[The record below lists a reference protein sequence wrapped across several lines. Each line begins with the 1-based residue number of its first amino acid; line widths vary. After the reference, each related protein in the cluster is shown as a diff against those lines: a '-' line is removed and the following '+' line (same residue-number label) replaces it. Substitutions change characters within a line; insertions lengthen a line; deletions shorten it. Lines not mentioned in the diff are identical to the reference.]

1 MCDSITNGGPVASA
15 AQPCPPANV
24 IIASNVLNTNGN
36 VIAGNIFSQDGTFTG
51 NLYVAGSII
60 SNISYTTL
68 NVSGTVNAGSVVSG
82 SYSGNASGLSNLN
95 AANLFGTANLTNLFV
110 TNLSF
115 QNSIL
120 STNLPILNTAQGT
133 WGSSANVSQVTVDQ
147 YGRVSNAANVAITS
161 SQWTSNAGNVAYGNG
176 VSIGTLVNPPP
187 GSNLYVVGTANMD
200 TLNVTT
206 LFANSATVFGSQTLN
221 VLGTSNLNIVTA
233 GAYYGN
239 GAGLSN
245 LNASNLALGIVPSA
259 LILGNT
265 LSNIQLANVSG
276 FYSNTLSNLNAS
288 NLAFGTVSSTL
299 ISGNALSNLNA
310 SNLLFGVVSSALIYG
325 NTVSN
330 INGSNVSTV
339 PTAQSVTSAAQPNIT
354 SVGNL
359 TSLNVAGVFQA
370 QLLSGNASALSN
382 ITGSNVSTVPTSQS
396 VTSAAQPN
404 ITSVGFLSS
413 LSVFGA
419 VYGGSFNGSG
429 AGLTGVP
436 ASSIAGTVATSQSVV
451 QPAQPNITSLG
462 TLSSLSVSG
471 GVTAGTFYGSGAGLT
486 NLPAS
491 NISGTVQNA
500 VVAQVVSQPS
510 QPNITSVGT
519 LTNVFVIG
527 TSSAGTFVGD
537 GYGIT
542 NIQGTNVS
550 GPVPQASVVVN
561 SNQPYITSLGTLTG
575 LSVNG
580 TASITDGSG
589 ILNITTNHLTGILPL
604 GLFPVSGVSPGTYG
618 SSANVSQ
625 VSVDQYGRVTTA
637 ANVAITSSQWVG
649 TPPGTIYYQYFVG
662 IGSTATPTS
671 TLQITGNVWA
681 SNAISTPNVYFTN
694 TIQATNLPNSGV
706 LAGSYGSSSN
716 LVQVSVDQYGRVT
729 SASNTATQWTFVQS
743 NVAYG
748 NGVSVGTLSSP
759 PTGSNLYVLGTAN
772 VSTLLAASVNATV
785 LNVISVSNLASLT
798 TNLIASV
805 ANVAT
810 LNVLTISNLNSLSTN
825 LIASTANVTTL
836 NVISVSNLESLTTNL
851 TATLANVTVLNVAS
865 EFAGSLNVSAVSNL
879 NSLVTP
885 LANITSGFIG
895 SLNVSSISNLNSLV
909 TPLANVSVLNVS
921 SEFAGSLNVSSI
933 SNLNSLVSPLA
944 NVTSGFV
951 GSLNVSSIS
960 NLNSLVTPLAN
971 VTLLNTA
978 SEFASSLNVSGIS
991 NLSSLVTPLANVASE
1006 FAGSLNVS
1014 AISNLN
1020 SLVTPLANVVLLNT
1034 ASEFVGSLNVS
1045 SISNLNS
1052 LVTPL
1057 ANVSVLNTASEFVG
1071 SLNVSSI
1078 SNLNSLVTPLA
1089 NVSVLNTAS
1098 EFVGSLNVSSIS
1110 NLNSLVTPLAN
1121 VSVLNTATE
1130 FVGSLNVSGTSNLT
1144 ALVTPLANVAS
1155 EFVGSL
1161 NVSGT
1166 SNLTALVTPLANVSV
1181 LNVASEFVGSLLVS
1195 TANVTTLNVGS
1206 TSITNL
1212 FAKDVHVSNA
1222 LTTTDLYVNGTEQFT
1237 SSSLGLNNQYSQQII
1252 DNNGTITLTGPSSGI
1267 QTQGIQQVISPDGT
1281 IYLTSCSSGLYN
1293 QSIQQIIDSWGT
1305 VYLWNGLQIS
1315 GVSGSSGQFLQ
1326 ATGSGNDVQWGSA
1339 DSLGNLNASNLAFGV
1354 VNSAL
1359 IHGNTLSNINSSNI
1373 VQPFANLVVS
1383 NSVTVSNLIV
1393 SSNIL
1398 PYNTAGNTYVVGNVV
1413 VAGNVYSSLGQLG
1426 AGGGYYLSLPTNI
1439 AVQSGYNGP
1448 IYGAT
1453 YPLSIGLS
1461 NGFTI
1466 NGTST
1471 LITITTNGNFKF
1483 SQAGPYIL
1491 NAVFNSS
1498 DNVTGLDVGSN
1509 VADIHGQDQEYLY
1522 RYTTFVSQNPTEVI
1536 TIPINVTDPSLYYYL
1551 DLFKVDA
1558 GQIYSSSNTTGGTY
1572 LTITPLT
1579 GGGLATGGPGGT
1591 PGTQWISSASNIY
1604 FPNAIGVGGAP
1615 TPGYNLTVTGQSQM
1629 GNVIPTVDNLY
1640 NLGTPALRWA
1650 NLQIGPGTIYIQDQ
1664 APPYTQVG
1672 ISVYDGTLL
1681 LDGVQSIRTGNV
1693 AFIDPVTNNAAT
1705 MNVTN
1710 KVVTYSN
1717 VSAVKANAVIYSDGL
1732 TQSNAYIKPTAKVY
1746 PTSPTISAVDIDL
1759 STSNAFIHCHCNG
1772 SLSISVS
1779 NATPAKQVQLFA
1791 YWGGGGSNYIVT
1803 GGGWN
1808 TTAVNG
1814 TNPYYVTKSFCVVT
1828 VTSMDST
1835 ISNTFM
1841 VINNF

>member
-1 MCDSITNGGPVASA
+1 M
-15 AQPCPPANV
+15 
-24 IIASNVLNTNGN
+24 
-36 VIAGNIFSQDGTFTG
+36 
-51 NLYVAGSII
+51 
-60 SNISYTTL
+60 
-68 NVSGTVNAGSVVSG
+68 
-82 SYSGNASGLSNLN
+82 
-95 AANLFGTANLTNLFV
+95 
-110 TNLSF
+110 
-115 QNSIL
+115 
-120 STNLPILNTAQGT
+120 
-133 WGSSANVSQVTVDQ
+133 
-147 YGRVSNAANVAITS
+147 
-161 SQWTSNAGNVAYGNG
+161 
-176 VSIGTLVNPPP
+176 
-187 GSNLYVVGTANMD
+187 
-200 TLNVTT
+200 
-206 LFANSATVFGSQTLN
+206 
-221 VLGTSNLNIVTA
+221 
-233 GAYYGN
+233 
-239 GAGLSN
+239 
-245 LNASNLALGIVPSA
+245 
-259 LILGNT
+259 
-265 LSNIQLANVSG
+265 
-276 FYSNTLSNLNAS
+276 
-288 NLAFGTVSSTL
+288 
-299 ISGNALSNLNA
+299 
-310 SNLLFGVVSSALIYG
+310 
-325 NTVSN
+325 
-330 INGSNVSTV
+330 
-339 PTAQSVTSAAQPNIT
+339 
-354 SVGNL
+354 
-359 TSLNVAGVFQA
+359 
-370 QLLSGNASALSN
+370 
-382 ITGSNVSTVPTSQS
+382 
-396 VTSAAQPN
+396 
-404 ITSVGFLSS
+404 
-413 LSVFGA
+413 
-419 VYGGSFNGSG
+419 
-429 AGLTGVP
+429 
-436 ASSIAGTVATSQSVV
+436 
-451 QPAQPNITSLG
+451 
-462 TLSSLSVSG
+462 
-471 GVTAGTFYGSGAGLT
+471 
-486 NLPAS
+486 
-491 NISGTVQNA
+491 
-500 VVAQVVSQPS
+500 
-510 QPNITSVGT
+510 
-519 LTNVFVIG
+519 
-527 TSSAGTFVGD
+527 
-537 GYGIT
+537 
-542 NIQGTNVS
+542 S

-895 SLNVSSISNLNSLV
+895 SLNVSSISNLNSLVTPLANVSVLNVSSEFAGSLNVSAISNLNSLVTPLANITVLNAASEFVGSLNVSGTSNLNSLVSPLSNITLMNAASEFVGSLNVSAISNLNSLV

-1498 DNVTGLDVGSN
+1498 DNVTGLAVGSN
-1509 VADIHGQDQEYLY
+1509 VADIHGQDQAYLY